1 MADVGRRM
9 YFEELTRVL
18 RRKITVVLTDG
29 KTYVGEFEGYNP
41 ATMSICLL
49 NAQDEN
55 GKEIPRLFLNGNVV
69 AQIYATEKPFDLR
82 GLAARIEKV
91 FPRMVK
97 LYDDIGVIVVMDRI
111 RVNASGILEGNGPA
125 AERVQRVY
133 EEFMKETDKT

>member
-9 YFEELTRVL
+9 YFEELTKILHRI
-18 RRKITVVLTDG
+18 ITVVLTDG

-41 ATMSICLL
+41 ATMSICLT
-49 NAQDEN
+49 NAREEN
-55 GKEIPRLFLNGNVV
+55 GKEIPRLFLNGNIV

-82 GLAARIEKV
+82 GLATRIEKV

-111 RVNASGILEGNGPA
+111 RVNANGILEGSGLA
-125 AERVQRVY
+125 LSLIHI
-133 EEFMKETDKT
+133 